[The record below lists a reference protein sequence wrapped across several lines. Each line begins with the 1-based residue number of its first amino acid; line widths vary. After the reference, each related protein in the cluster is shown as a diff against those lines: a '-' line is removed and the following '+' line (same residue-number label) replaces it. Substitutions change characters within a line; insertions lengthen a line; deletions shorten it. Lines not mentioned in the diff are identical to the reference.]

1 LLYSYVLPPGVWTG
15 IVRGIRLGLTLE
27 EGGLAM
33 KRSQYTDQ
41 QVAFALG
48 GSRYFVIGAGGLYT
62 FKAELRRATELTPTP
77 VKPR

>member
-1 LLYSYVLPPGVWTG
+1 
-15 IVRGIRLGLTLE
+15 
-27 EGGLAM
+27 M

-62 FKAELRRATELTPTP
+62 FKAELRRATELTPIP